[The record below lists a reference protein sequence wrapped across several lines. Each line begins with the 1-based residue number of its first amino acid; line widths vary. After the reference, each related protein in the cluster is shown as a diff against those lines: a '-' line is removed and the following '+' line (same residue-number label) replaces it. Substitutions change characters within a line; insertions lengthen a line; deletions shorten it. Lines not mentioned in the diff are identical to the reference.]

1 MELKNGSNYLQIL
14 DFVNSRCDSEFA
26 IKVTIPNSELHMGTG
41 TLVSVSRHK
50 IPVPHV
56 LRES

>member
-1 MELKNGSNYLQIL
+1 MELKNGSNYLRFF

-41 TLVSVSRHK
+41 TFVSV
-50 IPVPHV
+50 
-56 LRES
+56 L